1 MILIFTFEQMQFK
14 EIIAQDSVKSRLT
27 QSVKDSRISHAQL
40 FLGKS
45 GCGSLALA
53 VAYAQY
59 IFCKNRT
66 ETDSCGVCPACNK
79 VSKLIHP
86 DLHFAYPVALSK
98 EIRTSTNVIT
108 QWREAFLAN
117 PYLNIEDWFN
127 YLDAENKQP
136 VIATDESTEILRKL
150 NLTAYEAEYKI
161 MIIWMAEKLNP
172 AAANKLLKILEEPPE
187 KTLFILV
194 CENEDQLLRTILSRT
209 QLIKINKITDAEL
222 KNALILKHAISE
234 TNASQIAFLAD
245 GNYNEALKHLEVL
258 EEENF
263 NFISFRDWM
272 RLCLT
277 LDMEKLIS
285 WIDLFSK
292 NGREKQ
298 KNFLLYAL
306 QISRECMM
314 MNYGGSTLVK
324 LENEE
329 LGFATKFAP
338 FINGNNAERFIEE
351 LNRAHYH
358 LERNANPKI
367 LFLDLSFILH
377 DALKAA
383 SPVAVSR

>member
-1 MILIFTFEQMQFK
+1 MILIFTFEKMQFK
-14 EIIAQDSVKSRLT
+14 EIIAQDSVKNRLT

-45 GCGSLALA
+45 GSGSLALA

-66 ETDSCGVCPACNK
+66 ESDSCGICPACNK

-98 EIRTSTNVIT
+98 DVRTSTNVIAE
-108 QWREAFLAN
+108 WREAFLSN

-127 YLDAENKQP
+127 YLEAENKQP
-136 VIATDESTEILRKL
+136 VIATEESAEILRKL
-150 NLTAYEAEYKI
+150 NLTAYESEYKI

-209 QLIKINKITDAEL
+209 QLIKINKIADADL
-222 KNALILKHAISE
+222 KNILVSKHNISE
-234 TNASQIAFLAD
+234 TNATQIAFLAD

-277 LDMEKLIS
+277 LDIEKLIP
-285 WIDLFSK
+285 WIDAFSK

-314 MNYGGSTLVK
+314 MNYGGSALVK

-329 LGFATKFAP
+329 LTFANKFAP
-338 FINGNNAERFIEE
+338 FINGNNAEKFIDE
-351 LNRAHYH
+351 LNKAHYH

-383 SPVAVSR
+383 NPVAVSK